1 MNKLVR
7 LFNELIQHKIAHYY
21 GDILLDCKLIER
33 GYVYGYDLLFVFNR
47 EYNNPRIQLQ
57 SVLETC
63 DMLFDWVDLR
73 DMGGLSIVIITAGRN
88 RHYSYF
94 ELMDEISKDG
104 GYHLVQHPKYR
115 QYMEWKSTRE
125 REERM
130 KRAWE
135 KETFMKERNTYNQ
148 ESRKKKFLFW

>member
-1 MNKLVR
+1 MNRIVR
-7 LFNELIQHKIAHYY
+7 IFNELIQHKIAHYY

-33 GYVYGYDLLFVFNR
+33 GYAYRYDLLFVFNR

-73 DMGGLSIVIITAGRN
+73 DMGGLSIVIITVGKN

-104 GYHLVQHPKYR
+104 GYQGHHMIFNHPKYR
-115 QYMEWKSTRE
+115 QYQEWKEQVRRTL
-125 REERM
+125 
-130 KRAWE
+130 E
-135 KETFMKERNTYNQ
+135 KEKLISAQNTHIQ
-148 ESRKKKFLFW
+148 ELKKRKFLFW